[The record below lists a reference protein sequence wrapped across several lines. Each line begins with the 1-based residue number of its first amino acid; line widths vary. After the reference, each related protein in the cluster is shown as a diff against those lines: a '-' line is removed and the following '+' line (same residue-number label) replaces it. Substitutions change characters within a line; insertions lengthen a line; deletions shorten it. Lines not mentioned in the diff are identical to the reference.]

1 MVCRARQD
9 GLLPAEA
16 RRQVIAM
23 VGNEQLIAL
32 ASQVLDVE
40 AAAIHA
46 ARSRLGGA
54 FIAAMELLLSRS
66 GGGRVVVMGMGKSGH
81 IGRKIA
87 ATLAS
92 TGTPA
97 LFVHP
102 AEAGHGDLGMVTPHD
117 VVLAISQSGKSDELL
132 RVLPYMKRN
141 RIPFIAMTGKAD
153 SPLAQ
158 YADVVIDTSVDRE
171 ACPLGLA
178 PTASTTL
185 TLALGDALAMCL
197 LEARGFTA
205 AMFAATHPHG
215 TLGRRLLVSVADVMI
230 TGAGVPTAQHNM
242 TIRDSLVVMSKS
254 GLGFVNVLGGDGKL
268 VGVFT
273 DGDLRRALDRD
284 IDIKQ
289 VTVESVMIRRF
300 ITVRASQLAV
310 EAVELMEH
318 HKISAMPVMSDHGKL
333 AGAINMRLL
342 LQAGVV

>member
-1 MVCRARQD
+1 MA
-9 GLLPAEA
+9 
-16 RRQVIAM
+16 
-23 VGNEQLIAL
+23 GNDRLIAL
-32 ASQVLDVE
+32 ARQVLEVE
-40 AAAIHA
+40 AAAIQA

-54 FIAAMELLLSRS
+54 FLSAIELLLSRS

-141 RIPFIAMTGKAD
+141 RIPLVAMTAKAD
-153 SPLAQ
+153 SALAQ
-158 YADVVIDTSVDRE
+158 HADVVIDTSVDRE

-185 TLALGDALAMCL
+185 ALALGDALAMCL

-205 AMFAATHPHG
+205 EMFAVTHPHG
-215 TLGRRLLVSVADVMI
+215 TLGRKLLVSIADVMV
-230 TGAGVPTAQHNM
+230 TGAAVPIARDST
-242 TIRDSLVVMSKS
+242 TIREALVGMSKA
-254 GLGFVNVLGGDGKL
+254 GLGFVNVLDEKDAL

-284 IDIKQ
+284 IDIKREPLAA
-289 VTVESVMIRRF
+289 VMARKFTTVK
-300 ITVRASQLAV
+300 ASQLAV
-310 EAVELMEH
+310 EAVELMEQY
-318 HKISAMPVMSDHGKL
+318 KISGLPVVDD
-333 AGAINMRLL
+333 AGRLVGALNMRLL

>member
-1 MVCRARQD
+1 MSRPD
-9 GLLPAEA
+9 EKD
-16 RRQVIAM
+16 
-23 VGNEQLIAL
+23 LIRL
-32 ASQVLDVE
+32 AQQVLDIE
-40 AAAIHA
+40 AAAIAA
-46 ARSRLGGA
+46 ARSRLGKEFLNA
-54 FIAAMELLLSRS
+54 VSLILARS
-66 GGGRVVVMGMGKSGH
+66 AGGRVVVMGMGKSGH

-132 RVLPYMKRN
+132 RVLPYMNRN
-141 RIPFIAMTGKAD
+141 RIPLVAMTAKVD
-153 SPLAQ
+153 SALAQ
-158 YADVVIDTSVDRE
+158 HVDVVIDTSIDRE

-197 LEARGFTA
+197 LEARGFTVE
-205 AMFAATHPHG
+205 MFAVTHPHG
-215 TLGRRLLVSVADVMI
+215 TLGRKLLVSIADVMV
-230 TGAGVPTAQHNM
+230 TGAGVPTARDST
-242 TIRDSLVVMSKS
+242 TIREALVGMSTA
-254 GLGFVNVLGGDGKL
+254 GLGFVNVLDARDSL

-284 IDIKQ
+284 VDIKRETLD
-289 VTVESVMIRRF
+289 TVMAKRF
-300 ITVRASQLAV
+300 VTVRASQLAV
-310 EAVELMEH
+310 EAVELMGQ
-318 HKISAMPVMSDHGKL
+318 HKISGMPVLSP
-333 AGAINMRLL
+333 AGALVGAVNMRML

>member
-1 MVCRARQD
+1 MA
-9 GLLPAEA
+9 
-16 RRQVIAM
+16 
-23 VGNEQLIAL
+23 GNDRLIAL
-32 ASQVLDVE
+32 ARQVLEVE
-40 AAAIHA
+40 AAAIQA

-54 FIAAMELLLSRS
+54 FLSGTELLLSRS

-141 RIPFIAMTGKAD
+141 RIPLVAMTAKAD
-153 SPLAQ
+153 SALAQ
-158 YADVVIDTSVDRE
+158 HADVVIDTSVQRE

-185 TLALGDALAMCL
+185 ALALGDALAMCL
-197 LEARGFTA
+197 IEARGFTA
-205 AMFAATHPHG
+205 EMFAVTHPHG
-215 TLGRRLLVSVADVMI
+215 TLGRKLLVSIADVMV
-230 TGAGVPTAQHNM
+230 TGADVPTARGTA
-242 TIRDSLVVMSKS
+242 TIREALVGMSKS
-254 GLGFVNVLGGDGKL
+254 GLGFVNVLDAKDAL

-284 IDIKQ
+284 IDIKCEPLAA
-289 VTVESVMIRRF
+289 VMARKFTTVK
-300 ITVRASQLAV
+300 ASQLAV

-318 HKISAMPVMSDHGKL
+318 YKISALPVVDNANRL
-333 AGAINMRLL
+333 VGALNMRLL